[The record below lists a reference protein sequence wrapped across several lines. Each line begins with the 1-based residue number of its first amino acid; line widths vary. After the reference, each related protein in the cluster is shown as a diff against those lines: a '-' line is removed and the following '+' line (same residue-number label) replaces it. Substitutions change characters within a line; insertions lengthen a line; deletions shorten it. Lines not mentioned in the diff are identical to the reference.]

1 MKRQAVAYWEI
12 IFANAIF
19 NKRLVSRMY
28 KLSKLNNKKI
38 ANYEKF
44 SKILKNISPKKI
56 YGYQIHEKCWQEVK
70 QLKLSYA
77 AGVNVKSL

>member
-38 ANYEKF
+38 ANYEKIQQNF
-44 SKILKNISPKKI
+44 
-56 YGYQIHEKCWQEVK
+56 EKHFTKEDIWV
-70 QLKLSYA
+70 S
-77 AGVNVKSL
+77 NT